1 MDFFFNSL
9 NKIAHFY
16 LFYSIFD
23 FISNNRGKNN
33 SLYNIFNNDKL
44 VKYTVSM
51 SIKAIEYYSIG
62 EIYLNKL
69 KKRIKIFIDSN
80 PELKNFIQN
89 FNKNKITE
97 NVEFIHNGDIVNKMT
112 LIDFIENYNYTNSD
126 IQQNTDFCIYSDYNN
141 NENEVTNKII
151 IRDYENFVKKHW
163 NLIENQNQNQNPNQ
177 NQNQNVDYCQAGY
190 KFIMFEI
197 IINDISISVDMTTE
211 KYNYLI
217 IDNVFDSNFI
227 KYFLKKYHNNIYNK
241 LSDNDLSS
249 YKIKIINHNINVL
262 EFTNKPVIICRE
274 KGITYLNNDEDKDV
288 TNSLD
293 SQPKNS
299 KYDLNEEYDCIEV
312 ENYKYN

>member
-9 NKIAHFY
+9 NKIAHLY

-23 FISNNRGKNN
+23 FISNNKGKNN

-69 KKRIKIFIDSN
+69 KKRIKVFIDSN

-141 NENEVTNKII
+141 ENEVTNKII

-163 NLIENQNQNQNPNQ
+163 NLIENQNQNQS
-177 NQNQNVDYCQAGY
+177 QNVDYCEAGY

-249 YKIKIINHNINVL
+249 YKIKIIDHNINVL

-274 KGITYLNNDEDKDV
+274 KGITYLNNDEDKDGI
-288 TNSLD
+288 NSLD

-299 KYDLNEEYDCIEV
+299 KYDLNDEYDCIEV